1 MILGCFTYS
10 MAKPVQP
17 NLHLPKFPPTD
28 GRDDANQKSLL
39 ELQGP
44 HYERELREGVCYV
57 RLKGECQEAVMQ
69 KLSVCFLTWFMF

>member
-10 MAKPVQP
+10 VAKPVQP

-28 GRDDANQKSLL
+28 GRDDANKKSLL

-44 HYERELREGVCYV
+44 HYERVERGSLLCEVER
-57 RLKGECQEAVMQ
+57 
-69 KLSVCFLTWFMF
+69 